1 MIISGSVTVEDGL
14 KKAEEYAPPRKVS
27 VTINFATP
35 EGQDATTFLETAKSL
50 ASASVTEL
58 LGGKIAAVVPKAATK
73 KAETVAKK
81 TEEPKPADAPK
92 ERTKAD
98 LEAEMMAELNAPK
111 KEPTVPVETA
121 DDIIGDL
128 GVEAP
133 QPVTD
138 KELSDAIIAKANK
151 MKSVAGW
158 DPKKLRE
165 LVEKFVG
172 AAGAKF
178 AQIPAAKRH
187 DFLRDLDGLK

>member
-1 MIISGSVTVEDGL
+1 MITSGSVTVEDGL

-27 VTINFATP
+27 VTINFSTP
-35 EGQDATTFLETAKSL
+35 EGQDAEPFLEKAKAL
-50 ASASVTEL
+50 ANGSVAEL
-58 LGGKIAAVVPKAATK
+58 LGGKATAAVAPKAAAK
-73 KAETVAKK
+73 KAEKPK
-81 TEEPKPADAPK
+81 EEPKPAEAPK

-98 LEAEMMAELNAPK
+98 LEADMMAELNAPK
-111 KEPTVPVETA
+111 TAPTVPVDP
-121 DDIIGDL
+121 DDLSDLLGDA
-128 GVEAP
+128 AP

-151 MKSVAGW
+151 MKTVSGW
-158 DPKKLRE
+158 DAKKLRE

-187 DFLRDLDGLK
+187 DFLKELDGLK